1 MSCTTCFAK
10 PKQSEKF
17 NRHCPNPTV
26 VEKYLCATQGFSGSI
41 LDDDIIC
48 YRQQTE
54 FAENT
59 GTAQSPNFTRN
70 KKPRFRFRLVTRKSN
85 G

>member
-1 MSCTTCFAK
+1 MNCTTCFAK

-41 LDDDIIC
+41 LDDDIIILC
-48 YRQQTE
+48 YSCYKQQTE
-54 FAENT
+54 LYT
-59 GTAQSPNFTRN
+59 GTVQSP
-70 KKPRFRFRLVTRKSN
+70 KK
-85 G
+85 